1 MARRHSEGDSRCPD
15 LPLGADEPLG
25 HRRLGHEEGAGY
37 LVGAQSAEGAQGERD
52 LRLGRECRVA
62 AREDQAQPLV
72 GDGIRLLRFCLRP
85 GSLQR
90 RQQLGLVRERAL
102 TPDPVDR
109 AVAGCRQQPRAGVV
123 GGAVARPALER
134 GREGLLY
141 RVLGELDVAEGAD
154 EDRERAPPFLP
165 EDAFDYEPPS
175 SKTMI
180 GLTSTEP

>member
-1 MARRHSEGDSRCPD
+1 
-15 LPLGADEPLG
+15 
-25 HRRLGHEEGAGY
+25 
-37 LVGAQSAEGAQGERD
+37 
-52 LRLGRECRVA
+52 VA

-72 GDGIRLLRFCLRP
+72 GDGIRLLRLRP
-85 GSLQR
+85 GFLQR

-134 GREGLLY
+134 GGEGLLY
-141 RVLGELDVAEGAD
+141 RVLSELNVAEGAD

-165 EDAFDYEPPS
+165 EDGLDYEPSP
-175 SKTMI
+175 SKTI
-180 GLTSTEP
+180 TGRTSTEPWREPGSFSAQPSASSSEPASIR